1 LVIDV
6 IAFAMTILG
15 LVLMVFGLGAVSGW
29 AWAMKSLDPRPPYW
43 LAGVLAAA
51 GLSFVASSA
60 LHADWLM
67 ALSWTLMFALIV
79 IGNLRIGP
87 FRPKSADHQSS

>member
-1 LVIDV
+1 MVIDV

-15 LVLMVFGLGAVSGW
+15 LVLMVFGGRRLGLGVGDEVA
-29 AWAMKSLDPRPPYW
+29 RPAAPYW
-43 LAGVLAAA
+43 ITGVLAAA

-67 ALSWTLMFALIV
+67 ALSWTLMFASIV

>member
-1 LVIDV
+1 
-6 IAFAMTILG
+6 
-15 LVLMVFGLGAVSGW
+15 
-29 AWAMKSLDPRPPYW
+29 
-43 LAGVLAAA
+43 VLAAA

-87 FRPKSADHQSS
+87 FRPKSADRQSS